1 MEVFNTSINGLFIIE
16 PTVFND
22 ERGYFYES
30 FNIEEFK
37 NKTGIHFNPVQDNE
51 SKSVRGVIR
60 GLHFQ
65 KAPYAQAKLV
75 RVVKGEIIDV
85 AVDLRPESET
95 FGQYIAILL
104 NETNKRQFFIPE
116 GFAHGFVVLSDEA
129 IFQYKCNEFYHP
141 EAEGGISYKFVNW
154 EDIAKNKIKK
164 EEFILSEKDK
174 NREII
179 GLEEIKKKYF
189 MKIEINLEETRFK
202 EYD

>member
-1 MEVFNTSINGLFIIE
+1 MEVFNTSINGLYIIE

-37 NKTGIHFNPVQDNE
+37 NKTGICFNPVQDNE
-51 SKSVRGVIR
+51 SKSVRSVIR

-65 KAPYAQAKLV
+65 KAPFAQAKLV

-129 IFQYKCNEFYHP
+129 IFQYKCNEFYYP

-179 GLEEIKKKYF
+179 SLEEIKKIFY
-189 MKIEINLEETRFK
+189 EN
-202 EYD
+202 

>member
-22 ERGYFYES
+22 EIGYFYES

-154 EDIAKNKIKK
+154 EGIAKNKIKK

-179 GLEEIKKKYF
+179 GLEEIKKIFY
-189 MKIEINLEETRFK
+189 EN
-202 EYD
+202 

>member
-65 KAPYAQAKLV
+65 KAPHAQAKLV

-85 AVDLRPESET
+85 AVDLRPES
-95 FGQYIAILL
+95 
-104 NETNKRQFFIPE
+104 
-116 GFAHGFVVLSDEA
+116 
-129 IFQYKCNEFYHP
+129 
-141 EAEGGISYKFVNW
+141 
-154 EDIAKNKIKK
+154 
-164 EEFILSEKDK
+164 
-174 NREII
+174 
-179 GLEEIKKKYF
+179 
-189 MKIEINLEETRFK
+189 
-202 EYD
+202 

>member
-1 MEVFNTSINGLFIIE
+1 MEVFNTSINGLYIIE

-174 NREII
+174 NREIVS
-179 GLEEIKKKYF
+179 LEEIKKIFY
-189 MKIEINLEETRFK
+189 ENWN
-202 EYD
+202 

>member
-1 MEVFNTSINGLFIIE
+1 M
-16 PTVFND
+16 
-22 ERGYFYES
+22 
-30 FNIEEFK
+30 
-37 NKTGIHFNPVQDNE
+37 
-51 SKSVRGVIR
+51 
-60 GLHFQ
+60 
-65 KAPYAQAKLV
+65 
-75 RVVKGEIIDV
+75 
-85 AVDLRPESET
+85 RPESET

-141 EAEGGISYKFVNW
+141 EAVGGISYKFVNW

-179 GLEEIKKKYF
+179 SLEEIKKIFY
-189 MKIEINLEETRFK
+189 EN
-202 EYD
+202 

>member
-1 MEVFNTSINGLFIIE
+1 MEVFGTNIDGLFIIE

-30 FNIEEFK
+30 FNKEEFAQ
-37 NKTGIHFNPVQDNE
+37 KTGVDFNPVQDNE

-75 RVVKGEIIDV
+75 RVIKGEIIDV

-116 GFAHGFVVLSDEA
+116 GFAHGFAVLSDEA

-174 NREII
+174 NREIVS
-179 GLEEIKKKYF
+179 LEEIKKKYF
-189 MKIEINLEETRFK
+189 MKIEINL
-202 EYD
+202 

>member
-30 FNIEEFK
+30 FNMEEFT
-37 NKTGIHFNPVQDNE
+37 NKTGVYFNPVQDNE

-60 GLHFQ
+60 GLHYQ

-75 RVVKGEIIDV
+75 RVIKGEIIDV

-104 NETNKRQFFIPE
+104 NETNKRQFFIPK

-154 EDIAKNKIKK
+154 EGIANNKIKK

-174 NREII
+174 SREII
-179 GLEEIKKKYF
+179 SLEEIKN
-189 MKIEINLEETRFK
+189 NL
-202 EYD
+202 